1 MQTWHW
7 LSLVATIW
15 QRMSCWWVKEK
26 LVHLTCIWPSPQC
39 LMRLKPM
46 NITFL
51 LIFHANH
58 LSYLARFC
66 LHSPQHTLWRHNT
79 RLSLNVMTKQ
89 DVLALVGKA
98 EKLCAQ
104 AYKAHKTANALS
116 KRAASLGKDVARS
129 AASSTHGLKKIM
141 SINNINEASN
151 AHNLF
156 LGLGSLLD
164 EVVEAQRRWM
174 WLREGGGDA
183 KSRWDGVGAA
193 FDWFSWECSGKV
205 AMVWSGVVKWSDSYR
220 YGDLGGTDNL
230 ARENNRI
237 LDDLGWVQNRRLQ
250 PNWWVP
256 MNNRE
261 NVPM

>member
-1 MQTWHW
+1 
-7 LSLVATIW
+7 
-15 QRMSCWWVKEK
+15 
-26 LVHLTCIWPSPQC
+26 
-39 LMRLKPM
+39 
-46 NITFL
+46 
-51 LIFHANH
+51 
-58 LSYLARFC
+58 
-66 LHSPQHTLWRHNT
+66 
-79 RLSLNVMTKQ
+79 MTKQ

-174 WLREGGGDA
+174 
-183 KSRWDGVGAA
+183 
-193 FDWFSWECSGKV
+193 
-205 AMVWSGVVKWSDSYR
+205 
-220 YGDLGGTDNL
+220 
-230 ARENNRI
+230 
-237 LDDLGWVQNRRLQ
+237 
-250 PNWWVP
+250 
-256 MNNRE
+256 
-261 NVPM
+261 